1 MTYKSVIFMGHG
13 AAKKGRGRKKKF
25 ESDSETTHIRVP
37 LEYKEEIE
45 KLIVDFV
52 RKKAEEKNLQ

>member
-1 MTYKSVIFMGHG
+1 MSHG
-13 AAKKGRGRKKKF
+13 GAREGAGRKKKF

-45 KLIVDFV
+45 KLVVDFV
-52 RKKAEEKNLQ
+52 RKKAEEKNSQ